1 MCTLAQVSLVLL
13 EGEAQHSTR
22 VLGSF
27 MLVGV
32 PPGPLGTPRIQVD
45 FRVSAS
51 GLLTAAARDLDS
63 DRQAA
68 WAQNGGGLVITSP

>member
-1 MCTLAQVSLVLL
+1 MLL
-13 EGEAQHSTR
+13 EGEAQHGTR

-32 PPGPLGTPRIQVD
+32 PPGPLGMPRIQVD
-45 FRVSAS
+45 FRISAS

-63 DRQAA
+63 HRQAV
-68 WAQNGGGLVITSP
+68 WAQNGGGLVLTTP